1 MDTDGSVPKRFIHT
15 LSADLLIVTFELLP
29 LPEVHGGI
37 SSQMR
42 YLFLRIDVGVVI
54 EDLIDLVDELV
65 PLH

>member
-1 MDTDGSVPKRFIHT
+1 
-15 LSADLLIVTFELLP
+15 